1 VAGPPVETNSELS
14 MAAKVKKADVGADD
28 AAEDEGATRSSA
40 KLSKKPP
47 LKLIIMAVAGLLVVG
62 GGGIGAYMFF
72 GASGQ
77 DSHAEA
83 SAKPATFVD
92 LPDVLV
98 NLSSSANDRAQYLK
112 IKITLELPDEH
123 LVQKI
128 QPLMPRVMDA
138 FQTYLRELRPTD
150 LDGSA
155 GLYRLKEELTRRV
168 NAAVQPNHVTA
179 VLFKEIVVQ

>member
-1 VAGPPVETNSELS
+1 
-14 MAAKVKKADVGADD
+14 MAAKPKKADVEVDDKADD
-28 AAEDEGATRSSA
+28 ESVQPAPKKKLTR
-40 KLSKKPP
+40 
-47 LKLIIMAVAGLLVVG
+47 KLIVIATAGLLVLG
-62 GGGIGAYMFF
+62 GGGAGAYFYLKRP
-72 GASGQ
+72 GHEAPK
-77 DSHAEA
+77 DA

-98 NLSSSANDRAQYLK
+98 NLSNSGSDRTQYLK
-112 IKITLELPDEH
+112 VKVVLELPDAS
-123 LVQKI
+123 LVQQI

-168 NAAVQPNHVTA
+168 NVAVAPNHITA

>member
-1 VAGPPVETNSELS
+1 MAGKGKPADAEEEGDKPEGEQSAATSKFKFNFKFKLPS
-14 MAAKVKKADVGADD
+14 MKWMIIGAAGF
-28 AAEDEGATRSSA
+28 
-40 KLSKKPP
+40 
-47 LKLIIMAVAGLLVVG
+47 LVLAG
-62 GGGIGAYMFF
+62 GGGGAYYFLK
-72 GASGQ
+72 GSN
-77 DSHAEA
+77 HPKEA
-83 SAKPATFVD
+83 QPAVKPATFVD

-98 NLSSSANDRAQYLK
+98 NLSNAGNDRTQYLK
-112 IKITLELPDEH
+112 VKIVLELPDQT
-123 LVQKI
+123 LVPQI

-168 NAAVQPNHVTA
+168 NAAVAPNRITA

>member
-1 VAGPPVETNSELS
+1 
-14 MAAKVKKADVGADD
+14 MAAKAKEADVV
-28 AAEDEGATRSSA
+28 EDEKPEGDGEESA
-40 KLSKKPP
+40 STSKFKFKLKLKLPP
-47 LKLIIMAVAGLLVVG
+47 LKWMIIGGAGFLVLAG
-62 GGGIGAYMFF
+62 GGGGAYYFF
-72 GASGQ
+72 KAPA
-77 DSHAEA
+77 HKEA
-83 SAKPATFVD
+83 AVAAKPATFVD

-98 NLSSSANDRAQYLK
+98 NLSTAGGDRTQYLK
-112 IKITLELPDEH
+112 VKVVLELPDQS
-123 LVQKI
+123 LVPQI

-168 NAAVQPNHVTA
+168 NAAVAPNHVTA

>member
-1 VAGPPVETNSELS
+1 
-14 MAAKVKKADVGADD
+14 MAAKAKQADVEEE
-28 AAEDEGATRSSA
+28 EDEKPEGGETEQPAGKSKFA
-40 KLSKKPP
+40 FLKFKLPP
-47 LKLIIMAVAGLLVVG
+47 LKWMIIGGAGLLVLAG
-62 GGGIGAYMFF
+62 GGGGAYFF
-72 GASGQ
+72 FKGPT
-77 DSHAEA
+77 HKEPEVV
-83 SAKPATFVD
+83 AKPATFVD

-98 NLSSSANDRAQYLK
+98 NLSNTGQDRTQYLK
-112 IKITLELPDEH
+112 VKIVLELPDAT
-123 LVQKI
+123 LVPQI

-168 NAAVQPNHVTA
+168 NAAVAPNRITA

>member
-1 VAGPPVETNSELS
+1 
-14 MAAKVKKADVGADD
+14 MAAKAKEADVV
-28 AAEDEGATRSSA
+28 EDEKPEGDGEESA
-40 KLSKKPP
+40 STSKFKFKLKLKLPP
-47 LKLIIMAVAGLLVVG
+47 LKWMIIGGAGFLVLTG
-62 GGGIGAYMFF
+62 GGGGAYYFF
-72 GASGQ
+72 KAPA
-77 DSHAEA
+77 HKEA
-83 SAKPATFVD
+83 AVAAKPATFVD

-98 NLSSSANDRAQYLK
+98 NLSTAGGDRTQYLK
-112 IKITLELPDEH
+112 VKVVLELPDQS
-123 LVQKI
+123 LVPQI

-168 NAAVQPNHVTA
+168 NAAVAPNHVTA

>member
-1 VAGPPVETNSELS
+1 
-14 MAAKVKKADVGADD
+14 MAAKAKKAEVEADN
-28 AAEDEGATRSSA
+28 AAEDEGAAPAA
-40 KLSKKPP
+40 KSKKRLS
-47 LKLIIMAVAGLLVVG
+47 LKLIIMAAAGLLVIG
-62 GGGIGAYMFF
+62 GGGAGAYLFF
-72 GASGQ
+72 GKSGQ
-77 DSHAEA
+77 GSQAEA
-83 SAKPATFVD
+83 ATKPATFVD

-98 NLSSSANDRAQYLK
+98 NLSNRGSERTQYLK
-112 IKITLELPDEH
+112 IKITLELTDEH

-168 NAAVQPNHVTA
+168 NAAVSPNHVTA

>member
-1 VAGPPVETNSELS
+1 
-14 MAAKVKKADVGADD
+14 MAAKPKPAD
-28 AAEDEGATRSSA
+28 AEDEEADKPEAENEQPAA
-40 KLSKKPP
+40 KSRFAFLKFKLPSLSMKWM
-47 LKLIIMAVAGLLVVG
+47 IIAGAGLLVLLG
-62 GGGIGAYMFF
+62 GAGGIYFF
-72 GASGQ
+72 FKGP
-77 DSHAEA
+77 SHKEPQVA
-83 SAKPATFVD
+83 AKPATFVD

-98 NLSSSANDRAQYLK
+98 NLSSTGADRTQYLK
-112 IKITLELPDEH
+112 VKIVLELPDAT
-123 LVQKI
+123 LVPQI

-168 NAAVQPNHVTA
+168 NAAVAPNRITA

>member
-1 VAGPPVETNSELS
+1 
-14 MAAKVKKADVGADD
+14 MAAKSKKAGAEADSKSE
-28 AAEDEGATRSSA
+28 AEGAEGSGKK
-40 KLSKKPP
+40 KLPIKT
-47 LKLIIMAVAGLLVVG
+47 IVMAAAGLAVLG
-62 GGGIGAYMFF
+62 GGGTGAYFYL
-72 GASGQ
+72 GHS
-77 DSHAEA
+77 SHEKPQETA
-83 SAKPATFVD
+83 AKPATFVD

-98 NLSSSANDRAQYLK
+98 NLSNAGTDRTQYLK
-112 IKITLELPDEH
+112 VKVVLELPDAA
-123 LVQKI
+123 LVQQI

-168 NAAVQPNHVTA
+168 NAVVAPNRITA

>member
-1 VAGPPVETNSELS
+1 
-14 MAAKVKKADVGADD
+14 MAAKAKQADAEPDD
-28 AAEDEGATRSSA
+28 APETDKDAGAA
-40 KLSKKPP
+40 KPKRKLP
-47 LKLIIMAVAGLLVVG
+47 LKLIAMAAGGLVVLG
-62 GGGIGAYMFF
+62 GAGTGAYLYF
-72 GASGQ
+72 GGHHVEEKQA
-77 DSHAEA
+77 APA
-83 SAKPATFVD
+83 AKPAIFVD

-98 NLSSSANDRAQYLK
+98 NLAGGSADHAQYLK
-112 IKITLELPDEH
+112 VKIVLEVPDST
-123 LVQKI
+123 VVPAI

-168 NAAVQPNHVTA
+168 NVAVAPNHITA